1 MSHDGLVSR
10 TVVPARDAPVGI
22 APLHFPPDANALARI
37 PDAAIVWAFSDIHG
51 VRSGLLAAL
60 VRAGIADIDGAW
72 IAPPGTALVGLG
84 DYIDRGTDSAGL
96 VALLASLQREAP
108 EAGSR
113 VLLVRGNHEQMLTDV
128 LLGDEAWAMDWLS
141 KGGDETLR
149 SFGYQADRKGFARF
163 RKGVLDHPD
172 LQAVVLDSLP
182 YAVWR
187 DVLFVHAAPPT
198 GIDQLEDLA
207 TADEQM
213 WHAATF
219 LASAGIARDPAF
231 QAYRD
236 AGIGRVVLGH
246 VPQPTGP
253 TALHDGTALLLD
265 TNAAAPAKRGSV
277 EWESY
282 ATLVRLGRG
291 QTFDDIETI
300 MIDTSA
306 APDRAPARR
315 QG

>member
-1 MSHDGLVSR
+1 MRRS
-10 TVVPARDAPVGI
+10 GI
-22 APLHFPPDANALARI
+22 APLHFPPDANALARGSRTRR
-37 PDAAIVWAFSDIHG
+37 IVWAFSDIHG

-60 VRAGIADIDGAW
+60 VQAGIADIDGAW

-84 DYIDRGTDSAGL
+84 DYIDRGTDSAGRGRP
-96 VALLASLQREAP
+96 ARLAA
-108 EAGSR
+108 ASR
-113 VLLVRGNHEQMLTDV
+113 RPKPGRASSCSSAATMSRCSTTCCWGTRRGRWTGCPRAV
-128 LLGDEAWAMDWLS
+128 
-141 KGGDETLR
+141 TR
-149 SFGYQADRKGFARF
+149 PFARSGT
-163 RKGVLDHPD
+163 RRTAKAWPGSARAILDHPD
-172 LQAVVLDSLP
+172 LQAVVLDTLP

-198 GIDQLEDLA
+198 GIDRLEDLA

-265 TNAAAPAKRGSV
+265 TNAAAPAKRRQCRRGSRTPR
-277 EWESY
+277 SC
-282 ATLVRLGRG
+282 ASGG
-291 QTFDDIETI
+291 
-300 MIDTSA
+300 
-306 APDRAPARR
+306 ARR
-315 QG
+315 STTSKRS